1 MDAMSSL
8 QSNPNYPDKIEHV
21 YTFEITKGQQPE
33 RIDAFLTRAI
43 EHATRNRVQ
52 KAIDRGAVLVNG
64 AMTKSNYKIRPGD
77 RLTVTVMKPPPLQL
91 VPEDIPLDVLYED
104 RDLIVVNKPAG
115 MPVHPGIGNRV
126 GTLVNAVLWH
136 TGQRE
141 AIDVLLR
148 RQEWHDVNDTDD
160 TDDTENTDDTDESGL
175 TDDRL
180 SDDGVLRPGIV
191 HRLDKDTSGVM
202 VVGKTYAVTM
212 ALAEQFAQR
221 TVSREYVALAWG
233 VLRDDRRLIE
243 AAIGRSTR
251 DRTLMQVVDR
261 GGKYAATEVT
271 VVERYDAATLV
282 TCKLRTGR
290 THQIR
295 VHLSSIR
302 HPIVGDPGYGGR
314 EAAVAAI
321 HHLYRPQA
329 KGALQALH
337 RQALHARML
346 GFTHPGSGERMEFS
360 APVPSDMV
368 DAINALRPTAVG
380 PLPPCVTGSQQL
392 DV

>member
-1 MDAMSSL
+1 MNSQQS
-8 QSNPNYPDKIEHV
+8 SNPNYPEKVEHV
-21 YTFEITKGQQPE
+21 YTFQITKGQQPE
-33 RIDAFLTRAI
+33 RVDAFITRSI

-64 AMTKSNYKIRPGD
+64 EVTKANYKIRPGD
-77 RLTVTVMKPPPLQL
+77 HLTVTVMKPPPLQL
-91 VPEDIPLDVLYED
+91 VPEDLPLEVLYED
-104 RDLIVVNKPAG
+104 QDLLVVNKAAG

-136 TGQRE
+136 TGQRQ
-141 AIDVLLR
+141 AIDVLQR
-148 RQEWHDVNDTDD
+148 RESWEDTDD
-160 TDDTENTDDTDESGL
+160 TDETAYA
-175 TDDRL
+175 
-180 SDDGVLRPGIV
+180 DDGVLRPGIV

-202 VVGKTYAVTM
+202 VVGKSYAVTM

-233 VLRDDRRLIE
+233 VVRDDRRLIE
-243 AAIGRSTR
+243 ASIGRSTR

-282 TCKLRTGR
+282 TCNLRTGR

-295 VHLSSIR
+295 VHLASVR

-314 EAAVAAI
+314 EAAVLAI
-321 HHLYRPQA
+321 HHLYRLQA
-329 KGALQALH
+329 KAALQVIH
-337 RQALHARML
+337 RQALHARSL
-346 GFTHPGSGERMEFS
+346 GFTHPRTGERMEFS
-360 APVPSDMV
+360 APVPADMV
-368 DAINALRPTAVG
+368 EAILALRPTGVG
-380 PLPPCVTGSQQL
+380 PLPPCVTGSQPL
-392 DV
+392 DASHKAMDDRRGSDVDSE